1 MIVSYEGASH
11 EAPLSLLAL
20 RMAPGLERKTVT
32 IAPGDWLPEHITCWK
47 GAIVSVEAG
56 TIEMTT
62 PEGELLRLCT
72 GALLL
77 LDGVEQVAVRN
88 VGDVPVVLAAI
99 RRRDP

>member
-1 MIVSYEGASH
+1 
-11 EAPLSLLAL
+11 
-20 RMAPGLERKTVT
+20 MAPWLERKTVT
-32 IAPGDWLPEHITCWK
+32 IAPGEVLPEHITCWK

-56 TIEMTT
+56 VIEMAT
-62 PEGELLRLCT
+62 PNGELLRLGE

-77 LDGVEQVAVRN
+77 LDGVEEVAVQN

>member
-1 MIVSYEGASH
+1 M
-11 EAPLSLLAL
+11 SLLAL
-20 RMAPGLERKTVT
+20 RMAPWLERRTVT
-32 IAPGDWLPEHITCWK
+32 IEPGDWLPEHITCWK

-56 TIEMTT
+56 VIEMAT
-62 PEGELLRLCT
+62 PGGELLRLRA

-77 LDGVEQVAVRN
+77 LDGVEEVAVQN

>member
-1 MIVSYEGASH
+1 
-11 EAPLSLLAL
+11 
-20 RMAPGLERKTVT
+20 MAPGLERKTVT
-32 IAPGDWLPEHITCWK
+32 IAPGDWLPSTSRAGE

-62 PEGELLRLCT
+62 PDGELLRLCT

-77 LDGVEQVAVRN
+77 LDGVEHVAVRN
-88 VGDVPVVLAAI
+88 VGDVPVVLATI